1 MSPQESSRSPRSFQ
15 AKNTKNLS
23 LNITNP
29 SAMTTA
35 TAATGIEQD
44 TPIPRPI
51 GLGDTKFKRPT
62 PLVSRR
68 SDAAIYTQRRNVN
81 SNGNN
86 SNNSGD
92 GSRLHRVHSLSLS
105 VKTTELGPPASSKQ
119 MWVLPRKESLDE
131 NVEKSGAGPDSSDML
146 GNAYPDGPLCVVS
159 PNVYLYS
166 EPSLDQ
172 VRNFDLVINVAAEI
186 PDLGPLLRRDSG
198 VEYIRVPW
206 THNNRINDELPVL
219 TETIHMAQQRG
230 RRVLVHCQCGVSRSA
245 SLIVAYIMRYAKLP
259 LNDAYERLKSVARDI
274 SPNMGLIFQLME
286 WGEAVDSA
294 NPFVSSFSQ
303 ETTPRTP
310 GEYCK
315 TSLSSASTCSSTTV
329 VSERE
334 RA

>member
-1 MSPQESSRSPRSFQ
+1 MSPQEPSRSPRSFQ

-23 LNITNP
+23 LNIANP
-29 SAMTTA
+29 SSAIPAKAMT
-35 TAATGIEQD
+35 GIQQD

-51 GLGDTKFKRPT
+51 GLGDTKFRRPA
-62 PLVSRR
+62 PLMSRR
-68 SDAAIYTQRRNVN
+68 SDAAIYTQRRNAN

-86 SNNSGD
+86 SNNSGND
-92 GSRLHRVHSLSLS
+92 PRLHRVHSLSLS
-105 VKTTELGPPASSKQ
+105 IRTTELGPPASSKQ
-119 MWVLPRKESLDE
+119 MWVLPRKESFDE
-131 NVEKSGAGPDSSDML
+131 NAEKSGAGPDSSEIP

-166 EPSLDQ
+166 EPSLEQ
-172 VRNFDLVINVAAEI
+172 VLEFDLVINVAAEI
-186 PDLGPLLRRDSG
+186 ADLGPLLHRDIG
-198 VEYIRVPW
+198 VDYIRIPW
-206 THNNRINDELPVL
+206 THNNRIIDELPIL
-219 TETIHMAQQRG
+219 TETIHLAQQRG
-230 RRVLVHCQCGVSRSA
+230 QRVLVHCQCGVSRSA
-245 SLIVAYIMRYAKLP
+245 SLVVAYIMRYAKLS

-286 WGEAVDSA
+286 WGEKTGSE
-294 NPFVSSFSQ
+294 NPFMSSLSQ

-310 GEYCK
+310 GDYCK